1 MLWYVR
7 AEIGDEPGALARLAG
22 TVAELSGNILELRV
36 HTGLGAAVDEL
47 VIDVPDAVGI
57 AELTDCVRG
66 SGAARVFVR
75 RADTHE
81 LVDATTRALDL
92 SDALIRGSED
102 ITDALVA
109 LLRADDAGWTPDE
122 SGPPPADDVMRLRGI
137 TAGHLWVR
145 RPGLAFTGAEYARAR
160 ALVRVARTMVGF
172 DERRTEST
180 VLTDGRSVLL
190 REAGCGDVAGV
201 VELHERCSAA
211 TQRARYLGAVPTRAR
226 MHYLLTRAT
235 GHAMVATDD
244 RHRVVAMANL
254 LVEGP
259 EAELAVL
266 VEDRW
271 QRGGLGTV
279 LARRMLR
286 VAARRGCQVVHAH
299 GAPDNRAFDGLVRR
313 LGCALRDGTDAGIR
327 TVTLSVGGQGDE
339 PAAERFWDDPDPHL
353 ELELAEWP

>member
-7 AEIGDEPGALARLAG
+7 AEIGDEPGTLARLAG
-22 TVAELSGNILELRV
+22 TVAELAGNILELRV

-47 VIDVPDAVGI
+47 VIDVPDSVGI

-66 SGAARVFVR
+66 SGATRVYVR

-92 SDALIRGSED
+92 ADGLIRGNED

-109 LLRADDAGWTPDE
+109 LLRADDAGWSADE
-122 SGPPPADDVMRLRGI
+122 SGPAATDDVMRLRGI
-137 TAGHLWVR
+137 TSGHLWVR

-172 DERRTEST
+172 DERRTES
-180 VLTDGRSVLL
+180 VALTDGRSVVL
-190 REAGCGDVAGV
+190 REAGCGDVASV

-211 TQRARYLGAVPTRAR
+211 TQRARYLGAVPTRSR
-226 MHYLLTRAT
+226 MHYLLTQAR

-254 LVEGP
+254 LVEGA

-286 VAARRGCQVVHAH
+286 VAGRRGCDVVHAH
-299 GAPDNRAFDGLVRR
+299 GAPDNRAFGGLVRR
-313 LGCALRDGTDAGIR
+313 LGAALRDVTDAGVR
-327 TVTLSVGGQGDE
+327 TVTLPVAGHGEE
-339 PAAERFWDDPDPHL
+339 PGRFWDDPDPAL
-353 ELELAEWP
+353 ELDLAEWP

>member
-7 AEIGDEPGALARLAG
+7 AEIGDEPGTLARLAG
-22 TVAELSGNILELRV
+22 TVAELAGNILELRV
-36 HTGLGAAVDEL
+36 HSGVGAAIDEL

-57 AELTDCVRG
+57 AGLTDCVRR
-66 SGAARVFVR
+66 SGAARVYVR

-92 SDALIRGSED
+92 ADGLIRGGED

-109 LLRADDAGWTPDE
+109 LLRADDAGWTADE
-122 SGPPPADDVMRLRGI
+122 SGPAASHDVMRLRGI
-137 TAGHLWVR
+137 TSGHLWVR
-145 RPGLAFTGAEYARAR
+145 RSGLAFTGAEYARAR

-172 DERRTEST
+172 DERRTESAA
-180 VLTDGRSVLL
+180 LTDGRTVVL
-190 REAGCGDVAGV
+190 REAGCGDVAAV

-211 TQRARYLGAVPTRAR
+211 TQRARYLGAVPSRGRLHHLLVRAG
-226 MHYLLTRAT
+226 

-254 LVEGP
+254 VVEGP

-271 QRGGLGTV
+271 QRNGLGTV

-286 VAARRGCQVVHAH
+286 VAARRGCHVVHAH
-299 GAPDNRAFDGLVRR
+299 GAPGSPAFDGLVRR
-313 LGCALRDGTDAGIR
+313 LGGALRDTVDAGIR
-327 TVTLSVGGQGDE
+327 SVTLPVAGHTDE
-339 PAAERFWDDPDPHL
+339 PERFWDDPDPQL
-353 ELELAEWP
+353 ELDLAVWP